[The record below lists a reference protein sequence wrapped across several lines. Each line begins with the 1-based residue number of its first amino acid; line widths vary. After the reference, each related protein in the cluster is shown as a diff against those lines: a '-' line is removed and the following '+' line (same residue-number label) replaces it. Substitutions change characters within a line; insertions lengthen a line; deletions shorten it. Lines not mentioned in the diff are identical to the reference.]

1 MHYNEIVKVEYAFGW
16 EEKLEEWGN
25 FRYNHSTKLYET
37 SLHARQFMSGQRWSG
52 DGEKKNKKESAGGA
66 YPTLFIFDISFPFL
80 FFLYFERISHFHFK
94 NIYIYTHTRTL
105 KVCMYE
111 Q

>member
-52 DGEKKNKKESAGGA
+52 DGEKKIRKKVLVGRTLLFSFLTFLSLFCFFSTLKESLTF
-66 YPTLFIFDISFPFL
+66 TL
-80 FFLYFERISHFHFK
+80 R
-94 NIYIYTHTRTL
+94 IYIYIHTRAH
-105 KVCMYE
+105 
-111 Q
+111 